1 MIHRGEIVKMRIEQ
15 CGFKQVEVYTIYPAP
30 KNTFDGWLEQH
41 NLSFVKILRIGAI
54 IGYDFSKDFED
65 LKTMKYDEAEQVFI
79 LRESGE
85 PYGNAELR
93 AFKIEMRAGM
103 AEINSKLQTIIDQ
116 QN

>member
-1 MIHRGEIVKMRIEQ
+1 MIHRVEIVKMRREQ
-15 CGFKQVEVYTIYPAP
+15 SGFKQSEVYALYPAP

-41 NLSFVKILRIGAI
+41 NLSFVKILRIGQI
-54 IGYDFSKDFED
+54 IGWDFSEDFPEQ
-65 LKTMKYDEAEQVFI
+65 KKMKYDEDEQVFI
-79 LRESGE
+79 FREPGE

-103 AEINSKLQTIIDQ
+103 AEINAKLQTIIDQ